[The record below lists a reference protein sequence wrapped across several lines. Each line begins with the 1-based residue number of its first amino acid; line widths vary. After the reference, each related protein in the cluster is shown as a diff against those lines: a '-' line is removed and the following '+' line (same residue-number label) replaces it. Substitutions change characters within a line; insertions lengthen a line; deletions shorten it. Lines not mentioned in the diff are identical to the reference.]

1 MRDFPQEL
9 VENVI
14 DKLNEFSG
22 PSEPHILHR
31 ISDYSTV
38 SRKWVNRT
46 QMHHFEL
53 LHFKHQG
60 ELDTWRTTILPDP
73 SGVSRHVRTLCWLY
87 IDNLEDF
94 EGHIGALTNVTAA
107 EFCGC
112 DIFYSLD
119 DMRILTQ
126 LGSSLVD
133 LEIDD
138 AKTTPAAI
146 ISFLIS
152 LPYLQ
157 KFQALN
163 LQIEPSSTPA
173 VSPEGI
179 PFFKGANNFK
189 LLLRDHSP
197 GCLGWIPSSPRFA
210 CFAIGSSCIH
220 HDPDLVNKWI
230 TSSRETLKHFVVDYD
245 VDSTCLN
252 VFNPERFPAT
262 NGYLGLF

>member
-22 PSEPHILHR
+22 PFEPRIPHR

-38 SRKWVNRT
+38 SRKWVDRT
-46 QMHHFEL
+46 QMYHFEL
-53 LHFKHQG
+53 MHFKHQG
-60 ELDTWRTTILPDP
+60 ELDTWRTKIPPDP

-94 EGHIGALTNVTAA
+94 EGHISALTNVTTA

-112 DIFYSLD
+112 DILHSLD
-119 DMRILTQ
+119 DVRVLTR
-126 LGSSLVD
+126 LGSSLVE

-138 AKTTPAAI
+138 AKTAPAAMV
-146 ISFLIS
+146 SFLIS
-152 LPYLQ
+152 LPHLQ

-163 LQIEPSSTPA
+163 LQIEPSNTPA
-173 VSPEGI
+173 ASPEAI
-179 PFFKGANNFK
+179 PFFKGANNFT
-189 LLLRDHSP
+189 LLLRDYSP
-197 GCLGWIPSSPRFA
+197 GCLSWIPSSPRFA
-210 CFAIGSSCIH
+210 YLGVGSSCIH

-230 TSSRETLKHFVVDYD
+230 TSSCETLEHFVVDYD
-245 VDSTCLN
+245 TDGTFLN
-252 VFNPERFPAT
+252 ASNPKRFSAT
-262 NGYLGLF
+262 HGYSVSP